1 MATESRLADIY
12 RQELKKSGLLG
23 ALLSASGAR
32 MKEKTDIRRML
43 PQSGISGAAFEKMFG
58 KAYKYG
64 ANKGGGVRDTKGGGS
79 DVSKSM
85 EEKLTRIGVDSKL
98 TAKNTIVLPAMARDM
113 NVMRLNM
120 QKMVKLSGGTAT
132 KSSDMF
138 FKRASD
144 RESQYESQYKRN
156 SGGLAPTPAAGKKE
170 GGGFL
175 GMLGSLL
182 GGAKDIVSAFGGF
195 FKGLFGV
202 ILASGIIGQFLKDPE
217 TRANFLDF
225 ITKFLK
231 AFFDGVKSTFEVVG
245 EALKDKDVQ
254 ASIAGAIKAIFNAIL
269 EVFKVELTKI
279 ETPFGDLSVTIGD
292 VLLAFVGF
300 KAAMFALETAI
311 LLRAANIGRGGGM
324 GLPGGP
330 GGPGGPG
337 VPDGPDGPDK
347 GKPKGKGG
355 FWKGLKDIGSKAGKY
370 GLYGMGAY
378 GAYKGYNA
386 VFGDDNTESTGT
398 DVVPA
403 DSVSEKNLGLNTD
416 TALAVGGTAL
426 GTAGLAYSA
435 SQLKKTLTPTPISTP
450 TAAKPGFLM
459 TAEDKIQ
466 ARAATQVKA
475 SSKWGRFLAFIA
487 KKSPALAARLGV
499 KLAAMAGMAAVPVAG
514 WISALVTLGFAA
526 SDIYAI
532 YSLWCEFTGTDEEKA
547 NPEVND
553 AATNATPIVEASP
566 LAASVVSTTGTQ
578 AGTMDQYGTR
588 APTQSVTPTT
598 TGSGG
603 AAFGMYPKP
612 GGKNPLLDMIAKGE
626 SASSGGY
633 NAMNQGTIDP
643 KTGKSSKNGKV
654 IGSGDSQKIIQ
665 KKLTDMTVGEIM
677 ALDATKENDGKKRKE
692 KGLIFAAGRY
702 QIIPSTLEGLVNQG
716 IVSKGDKFNEATQ
729 DKLGTALI
737 EQTGALDL
745 AAAGKFD
752 EAQNRL
758 AAKWASIALATDV
771 GDRKAGQSRYGGPGN
786 AAHTGLDVKGALMA
800 SLPSS
805 GVTLASATM
814 PSSGSSLTQAQA
826 SVLEQQYR
834 LMGGGTTVINN
845 TPVSN
850 MIASSSRG
858 GGNNNM
864 NPYDSDLMKYLLK
877 PVT

>member
-64 ANKGGGVRDTKGGGS
+64 ANKGGGVRDTKGGG
-79 DVSKSM
+79 DGVSKSM

-98 TAKNTIVLPAMARDM
+98 TAKNTVVLPAMARDM

-120 QKMVKLSGGTAT
+120 QKMVKLAGGTAT

-156 SGGLAPTPAAGKKE
+156 SGGLAPTPVAGKKE

-202 ILASGIIGQFLKDPE
+202 ILASGIIGQFLQDPE

-231 AFFDGVKSTFEVVG
+231 AFFDGVKNTFEVVG

-324 GLPGGP
+324 PLPGGT
-330 GGPGGPG
+330 G
-337 VPDGPDGPDK
+337 VPGGPDGPDK
-347 GKPKGKGG
+347 GKGGKGKGG
-355 FWKGLKDIGSKAGKY
+355 FFNKLKDIGSKTGKY

-378 GAYKGYNA
+378 GAYEGYNA
-386 VFGDDNTESTGT
+386 VFGDDNAVSNET

-435 SQLKKTLTPTPISTP
+435 SQIKKTLTPTPISIP
-450 TAAKPGFLM
+450 EAKPGFLM
-459 TAEDKIQ
+459 SATDKIQ
-466 ARAATQVKA
+466 ARAATEVKT
-475 SSKWGRFLAFIA
+475 SSRWGRFLAFVA

-499 KLAAMAGMAAVPVAG
+499 KLAAMAGMATIPVAG
-514 WISALVTLGFAA
+514 WISALFTLGFAA

-553 AATNATPIVEASP
+553 AVSTATPVVE
-566 LAASVVSTTGTQ
+566 AASVSPPAASAVPTTNTQ
-578 AGTMDQYGTR
+578 TGVMGRYGFK
-588 APTQSVTPTT
+588 APIRPGQQIVKGSESVTPAVD
-598 TGSGG
+598 GSGG

-612 GGKNPLLDMIAKGE
+612 GGKNPLLAMISKAE

-654 IGSGDSQKIIQ
+654 IGSGDSQKIIK
-665 KKLTDMTVGEIM
+665 KKLTDMTVGQIM
-677 ALDATKENDGKKRKE
+677 ALDATKENDGEKRKQ
-692 KGLIFAAGRY
+692 KGLIFAAGAY
-702 QIIPSTLEGLVNQG
+702 QIIPSTLEGLVKEG
-716 IVSKGDKFNEATQ
+716 IVSSSDKFDEATQ
-729 DKLGTALI
+729 DKLGMALI
-737 EQTGALDL
+737 EKTGALRL
-745 AAAGKFD
+745 AAEGKFD
-752 EAQNRL
+752 AAQNVM
-758 AAKWASIALATDV
+758 AQTWAGIALATDL
-771 GDRKAGQSRYGGPGN
+771 GSKKAGESYYGGPGN
-786 AAHTGLDVKGALMA
+786 KALANLDVKGALMA

-805 GVTLASATM
+805 GVTLASASTSVADQKFALM
-814 PSSGSSLTQAQA
+814 SGSN
-826 SVLEQQYR
+826 
-834 LMGGGTTVINN
+834 GTTIINAPVTN
-845 TPVSN
+845 TL
-850 MIASSSRG
+850 ASSSGG

-864 NPYDSDLMKYLLK
+864 NPYDSELMKYLLK